1 MTSQPKDLLTPD
13 EYLAIERKAEL
24 KSEYYAGEVFAMAG
38 ASREHNLIV
47 SSIIRMLGNQLL
59 ERNCNV
65 YPSDMRVKIVNT
77 GKYTYPDVAVV
88 CGTERFEDEHRDTLL
103 NPAVI
108 IEVLSDTTEA
118 YDRGKK
124 FENYQYIDS
133 LREYIL
139 VAQEPYRIE
148 RYIRQNDK
156 TWTYTEF
163 HEAEEKV
170 ELSTIGCEL
179 SLQDVYAKVVSLSQD
194 RV

>member
-13 EYLAIERKAEL
+13 EYLDIERKAEF

-65 YPSDMRVKIVNT
+65 YPSDMRVKIVKT

-88 CGTERFEDEHRDTLL
+88 CGTEQFEDEHRDTLL

-156 TWTYTEF
+156 TWTYSEF

>member
-13 EYLAIERKAEL
+13 EYLAIERKAEF

-38 ASREHNLIV
+38 ASRQHNLIV
-47 SSIIRMLGNQLL
+47 SSIIRLLGNQLL
-59 ERNCNV
+59 DRECNV
-65 YPSDMRVKIVNT
+65 YPSDMRVKIVKT

-88 CGTERFEDEHRDTLL
+88 CGTEQFEDQYRDTLL

-108 IEVLSDTTEA
+108 VEVLSETTEA

-124 FENYQYIDS
+124 FENYQYIES

-148 RYIRQNDK
+148 RYIRHDDK
-156 TWTYTEF
+156 TWTYSEF
-163 HEAEEKV
+163 HEAEERV
-170 ELSTIGCEL
+170 ELSTISCEL
-179 SLQDVYAKVVSLSQD
+179 NLKDVYTKVVSLSQD
-194 RV
+194 RA

>member
-13 EYLAIERKAEL
+13 EYLTIERTAEF
-24 KSEYYAGEVFAMAG
+24 KSEYYAGELFAMAG
-38 ASREHNLIV
+38 ASRQHNLIV
-47 SSIIRMLGNQLL
+47 SSIIRVLGNQML
-59 ERNCNV
+59 EHDCNV
-65 YPSDMRVKIVNT
+65 SPSDMRVKIVKT
-77 GKYTYPDVAVV
+77 GKYTYPDVAVAY
-88 CGTERFEDEHRDTLL
+88 GTENFEDEHRDTLL

-156 TWTYTEF
+156 TWPYSEF
-163 HEAEEKV
+163 HVAEEKV

-194 RV
+194 RG